1 MDQPP
6 LPLAGDHLG
15 SSMLVRK
22 RVGWAGR
29 CVRIKAWNGHKGAS
43 FFLVLGLGLRVM
55 LSQSSPCGVV
65 LGELFFK
72 IEV

>member
-1 MDQPP
+1 MGTVDQPP

-15 SSMLVRK
+15 SSVLVRQ

-29 CVRIKAWNGHKGAS
+29 CVRIKAWDGHKGAS
-43 FFLVLGLGLRVM
+43 FFFLVLGLGLRVT

-65 LGELFFK
+65 LGELLF
-72 IEV
+72 